1 MERILLIGKRGQLAE
16 KILADAPFFDF
27 DIYAFGKDDM
37 DVTDLMQV
45 KKKLDDVKPDVV
57 INTSAYHVLPKCEEN
72 PIEAMR
78 VNFVAVKNLAILCK
92 ERGIIF
98 ITYSTDYVFD
108 GTKNEPYE
116 EDDRP
121 NPLQVYGISKLAGE
135 YAVLNYY
142 PEGSII
148 IRTCG
153 VYGGKYGSPQKG
165 GNFVLNILKEAYGK
179 KFIEVSSE
187 QIVSPTYAGDL
198 SKATLKLL
206 KLFLS
211 GNAKPGIY
219 HLVNEGYCSWYEFT
233 IEIFNLAKI
242 NVEVVPIDRGGFSGG
257 VRRPRFSALRNTK
270 AKNLGIILPHW
281 KEGLNSY
288 FRYELS
294 DL

>member
-1 MERILLIGKRGQLAE
+1 VNFVFSSIFVLIGELS
-16 KILADAPFFDF
+16 ITDF
-27 DIYAFGKDDM
+27 
-37 DVTDLMQV
+37 LQV

-57 INTSAYHVLPKCEEN
+57 INTSAYHVFPKCEEN

-92 ERGIIF
+92 ECGIVF

-153 VYGGKYGSPQKG
+153 VYGGRYGSPQK
-165 GNFVLNILKEAYGK
+165 
-179 KFIEVSSE
+179 
-187 QIVSPTYAGDL
+187 
-198 SKATLKLL
+198 
-206 KLFLS
+206 
-211 GNAKPGIY
+211 
-219 HLVNEGYCSWYEFT
+219 
-233 IEIFNLAKI
+233 
-242 NVEVVPIDRGGFSGG
+242 
-257 VRRPRFSALRNTK
+257 
-270 AKNLGIILPHW
+270 
-281 KEGLNSY
+281 
-288 FRYELS
+288 
-294 DL
+294 